1 MTEDSRTIS
10 RLRRMIHKV
19 LIVAIALTAM
29 QVLPIQAQESRTIKV
44 GCIDIEDFLVVDQDG
59 NVSGYASEYLE
70 KISKH
75 TGWTYE
81 YVNGSW
87 AECLS
92 WLKEGK
98 IDLLMPA
105 EYSEERAKDYLF
117 SQDYCCMDYA
127 ALIGRKNNDKIYYED
142 FENFDGMTVGIIE
155 GNYLN
160 DVFDQYAA
168 KHDFAVNKK
177 SYANSES
184 LEAALEEGEGDAII
198 NGNMNYYDTQK
209 LLAKIDY
216 MPAYFITSVNQPDLM
231 EELDRAQYL
240 IHLENP
246 YYAAQ
251 LHEKYYGE
259 IERQAVGFT
268 REEAEYI
275 ENADEVKVLCKADN
289 YPLSWKDKET
299 GEMKGIYPDF
309 IKLLEKKSGM
319 RFKISGYGPQRSAF
333 QLLEAGKA
341 DVLLDAVSASS
352 LKNKGRLALS
362 DSFYDMPY
370 VVLAYKGADNLQGKH
385 LKAALPMQEENTE
398 AWIEK
403 EYPDWDVK
411 FYDSWE
417 GCVKALKKGQVD
429 IVPVNTAAWQ
439 TLYVFRDE
447 TELMN
452 ITTSSFQV
460 PLCVAMSEEN
470 PEPLISVMNKLILKL
485 DSEEVSECIL
495 ENTLRGAQKVTFK
508 ELVRQYPVQMIVIGI
523 FIAVLVVL
531 FIGLAYIYRLKARQN
546 RALEEKNAQLE
557 EAHRLEKELTHKME
571 IDKLTGLFDKITAEN
586 SCRKYLVEGGTG
598 VLLIFDIDNFK
609 KVNDCCGHSKGDD
622 ILRNVG
628 KILRLFCRSDDIAGR
643 VGGDE
648 FLVFLKEMKD
658 RETVRQR
665 LEVLK
670 GQIRELGK
678 SREVDISCSIGVA
691 FAPEDGGDFD
701 SLFNSADQAMYKAKG
716 QGKDCYKFY

>member
-10 RLRRMIHKV
+10 QLRRFIRKALIMAAV
-19 LIVAIALTAM
+19 LAAM
-29 QVLPIQAQESRTIKV
+29 HFVPVQAQESKIIKV
-44 GCIDIEDFLVVDQDG
+44 GCIDIEDFLVVDEDG

-70 KISKH
+70 KISKY
-75 TGWTYE
+75 TGWSYE

-87 AECLS
+87 AECLE

-127 ALIGRKNNDKIYYED
+127 ALIGRKDNDRIYYED

-160 DVFDQYAA
+160 DVFDQYAK
-168 KHDFAVNKK
+168 KHGFTVSKK
-177 SYANSES
+177 TYTNSGT
-184 LEAALEEGEGDAII
+184 LEEALEDGEVDAII
-198 NGNMNYYDTQK
+198 NGNMNYFDTQK

-216 MPAYFITSVNQPDLM
+216 MPAYFITSAERPDLM
-231 EELDRAQYL
+231 KELDQAQYL

-309 IKLLEKKSGM
+309 IKLLEEKSGLK
-319 RFKISGYGPQRSAF
+319 FKISGYGPQRSAF

-341 DVLLDAVSASS
+341 DILLDAVSASS

-370 VVLAYKGADNLQGKH
+370 VVLAYKGVDNLQGED

-403 EYPDWDVK
+403 EHPDWNVK

-417 GCVKALKKGQVD
+417 GCVKALKKGQAD

-439 TLYVFRDE
+439 TLSVFRDE

-460 PLCVAMSEEN
+460 PLCLAMSEEN
-470 PEPLISVMNKLILKL
+470 SEPLISVLNKLILKL
-485 DSEEVSECIL
+485 DSDEVSECIL
-495 ENTLRGAQKVTFK
+495 ENTLRSTQKVTFK
-508 ELVRQYPVQMIVIGI
+508 ELVRQYPVQTVVIGI
-523 FIAVLVVL
+523 FIAVLIVL
-531 FIGLAYIYRLKARQN
+531 FIGLIYIYRLKARQN
-546 RALEEKNAQLE
+546 RELEEKNALLE
-557 EAHRLEKELTHKME
+557 EARRLEKELTHKME
-571 IDKLTGLFDKITAEN
+571 IDKLTGLYDKITAEK

-609 KVNDCCGHSKGDD
+609 KVNDCYGHSKGDD

-628 KILRLFCRSDDIAGR
+628 NILRQFCRSDDIAGR

-658 RETVRQR
+658 REIVGQR
-665 LEVLK
+665 LEALK
-670 GQIRELGK
+670 EQIRELGK
-678 SREVDISCSIGVA
+678 SREVDISCSIGVS

-716 QGKDCYKFY
+716 QGKDCYEFY

>member
-1 MTEDSRTIS
+1 M
-10 RLRRMIHKV
+10 
-19 LIVAIALTAM
+19 
-29 QVLPIQAQESRTIKV
+29 
-44 GCIDIEDFLVVDQDG
+44 
-59 NVSGYASEYLE
+59 
-70 KISKH
+70 
-75 TGWTYE
+75 
-81 YVNGSW
+81 
-87 AECLS
+87 
-92 WLKEGK
+92 
-98 IDLLMPA
+98 MPA

-127 ALIGRKNNDKIYYED
+127 ALIGRKDNDRIYYED

-160 DVFDQYAA
+160 DVFDQYAK
-168 KHDFAVNKK
+168 KHGFTVSKK
-177 SYANSES
+177 TYTNSG
-184 LEAALEEGEGDAII
+184 ALEEALEDGEVDAII
-198 NGNMNYYDTQK
+198 NGNMNYFDTQK

-216 MPAYFITSVNQPDLM
+216 MPAYFITSAERPDLM
-231 EELDRAQYL
+231 KELDQAQYL

-309 IKLLEKKSGM
+309 IKLLEKKSGLK
-319 RFKISGYGPQRSAF
+319 FKISGYGPQRSAF

-341 DVLLDAVSASS
+341 DILLDAVSASS

-370 VVLAYKGADNLQGKH
+370 VVLAYKGVDNLQGED

-398 AWIEK
+398 AWIKK
-403 EYPDWDVK
+403 EHPDWNVK

-417 GCVKALKKGQVD
+417 GCVKALKKGQAD

-439 TLYVFRDE
+439 TLSVFRDE

-460 PLCVAMSEEN
+460 PLCLAMPGEN
-470 PEPLISVMNKLILKL
+470 SEPLISVLNKLILKL
-485 DSEEVSECIL
+485 DSDEVSECIL
-495 ENTLRGAQKVTFK
+495 ENTLRSTQKVTFK
-508 ELVRQYPVQMIVIGI
+508 ELVRQYPVQTVVIGI
-523 FIAVLVVL
+523 FIAVLIVL
-531 FIGLAYIYRLKARQN
+531 FIGLIYIYRLKARQN
-546 RALEEKNAQLE
+546 RELEEKNALLE
-557 EAHRLEKELTHKME
+557 EARRLEKELTHKME
-571 IDKLTGLFDKITAEN
+571 IDKLTGLYDKITAEK

-609 KVNDCCGHSKGDD
+609 KVNDCYGHSKGDD

-628 KILRLFCRSDDIAGR
+628 NILRQFCRSDDIAGR

-658 RETVRQR
+658 REIVGQR
-665 LEVLK
+665 LEALK
-670 GQIRELGK
+670 KQIRELGK
-678 SREVDISCSIGVA
+678 SREVDISCSIGVS

-701 SLFNSADQAMYKAKG
+701 SLFNSADQAMYQAKG
-716 QGKDCYKFY
+716 QGKDCYEFY

>member
-19 LIVAIALTAM
+19 LIVAFALTAM

-87 AECLS
+87 AECLN

-168 KHDFAVNKK
+168 KHDFTVNKK

-184 LEAALEEGEGDAII
+184 LEAALEEGEVDAII

-251 LHEKYYGE
+251 LHEKYYG
-259 IERQAVGFT
+259 
-268 REEAEYI
+268 
-275 ENADEVKVLCKADN
+275 
-289 YPLSWKDKET
+289 
-299 GEMKGIYPDF
+299 
-309 IKLLEKKSGM
+309 
-319 RFKISGYGPQRSAF
+319 
-333 QLLEAGKA
+333 
-341 DVLLDAVSASS
+341 
-352 LKNKGRLALS
+352 
-362 DSFYDMPY
+362 
-370 VVLAYKGADNLQGKH
+370 
-385 LKAALPMQEENTE
+385 
-398 AWIEK
+398 
-403 EYPDWDVK
+403 
-411 FYDSWE
+411 
-417 GCVKALKKGQVD
+417 
-429 IVPVNTAAWQ
+429 
-439 TLYVFRDE
+439 
-447 TELMN
+447 
-452 ITTSSFQV
+452 
-460 PLCVAMSEEN
+460 
-470 PEPLISVMNKLILKL
+470 
-485 DSEEVSECIL
+485 
-495 ENTLRGAQKVTFK
+495 
-508 ELVRQYPVQMIVIGI
+508 
-523 FIAVLVVL
+523 
-531 FIGLAYIYRLKARQN
+531 
-546 RALEEKNAQLE
+546 
-557 EAHRLEKELTHKME
+557 
-571 IDKLTGLFDKITAEN
+571 
-586 SCRKYLVEGGTG
+586 
-598 VLLIFDIDNFK
+598 
-609 KVNDCCGHSKGDD
+609 
-622 ILRNVG
+622 
-628 KILRLFCRSDDIAGR
+628 
-643 VGGDE
+643 
-648 FLVFLKEMKD
+648 
-658 RETVRQR
+658 
-665 LEVLK
+665 
-670 GQIRELGK
+670 
-678 SREVDISCSIGVA
+678 
-691 FAPEDGGDFD
+691 
-701 SLFNSADQAMYKAKG
+701 
-716 QGKDCYKFY
+716 